1 MSLGVGQLE
10 DRGAPPEGTRGFA
23 KAPRAA
29 QRRAS
34 VWLWLVAVAILV
46 PAVVPL
52 AFLAGRVVGATD
64 AAWDVLFSVRTVQ
77 LIVRSVAFT
86 AAVTVTA
93 TSIGIAAA
101 WATLRLDLAWRR
113 TLTVL
118 IALPLV
124 IPSYVLALTYLSFF
138 GPRGLFADI
147 AGFGLPTVTGFGGA
161 WIVLSLSTYPYVFL
175 IVRSA
180 LRRLDPALEEAAR
193 GLGASQWRTFR
204 TVTLPQ
210 LRPAAAAGSLLVALY
225 TLSDFGAVSL
235 MRFDAFTRVIYAQY
249 AGRIDRTPAAV
260 LAVVLIAIALVVL
273 WAEQRS
279 RGRAQYFSRRPSR
292 TLRRLAVT
300 GRQRVAAYLALGAVV
315 LAGIGLPVATLTIWL
330 IRGLARGD
338 TIDMRWGA
346 VTGSLSGSLAAGAIA
361 MAAAVPVTILT
372 VRYRSRATA
381 WLDRSVYVV
390 FSIPHI
396 TVALA
401 VVFFG
406 AKYLGPLYQSF
417 TVLAIVYATLFLAQ
431 ATGAAGAAL
440 LQVNP
445 HLEDAARGLGRSER
459 ATIREIT
466 LPLMWRGLLTGGA
479 LVFLTTMKELPAT
492 LLLRPTGFDTMAI
505 RIWSTA
511 NEFFYARAA
520 APALLLL
527 AVSAVPMYLML
538 SRLRDPGT

>member
-1 MSLGVGQLE
+1 MSLGVGQLG
-10 DRGAPPEGTRGFA
+10 DRGVSPEALREPA
-23 KAPRAA
+23 IVARSA
-29 QRRAS
+29 QRRAPR
-34 VWLWLVAVAILV
+34 WLWIAAAAVLV

-52 AFLAGRVVGATD
+52 AFLGARVLGATD
-64 AAWDVLFSVRTVQ
+64 AAWQVLFSGRTFELV
-77 LIVRSVAFT
+77 LRSMAFT
-86 AAVTVTA
+86 TAVTISAAV
-93 TSIGIAAA
+93 IGVGAA
-101 WATLRLDLAWRR
+101 WLTLRLDLAWRR
-113 TLTVL
+113 TFTVL

-124 IPSYVLALTYLSFF
+124 IPSYVLALTFLSFF
-138 GPRGLFADI
+138 GPRGLFADVT
-147 AGFGLPTVTGFGGA
+147 GFGLPSITGFLGA
-161 WIVLSLSTYPYVFL
+161 WIVLTLSTYPYVFL

-180 LRRLDPALEEAAR
+180 LRRLDPSLEEAAR
-193 GLGASQWRTFR
+193 GLGASPWRTFR
-204 TVTLPQ
+204 TITLPQ
-210 LRPAAAAGSLLVALY
+210 LRPAIAAGSLLVALY

-260 LAVVLIAIALVVL
+260 LAVVLILIALVVL

-292 TLRRLAVT
+292 ALRRLVVT
-300 GRQRVAAYLALGAVV
+300 GRQRVAAYGALVTIV
-315 LAGIGLPVATLTIWL
+315 LAGVGLPVATLTAWL

-346 VTGSLSGSLAAGAIA
+346 VTGSVTGSLAAALIA

-372 VRYRSRATA
+372 VRYRSRAAA

-406 AKYLGPLYQSF
+406 AQYLGPLYQSF

-445 HLEDAARGLGRSER
+445 HLEEAARGLGRSER
-459 ATIREIT
+459 STIREIT
-466 LPLMWRGLLTGGA
+466 VPLMWRGLLTGGA

-492 LLLRPTGFDTMAI
+492 LLLRPTGFDTMAV

-527 AVSAVPMYLML
+527 AISAIPMYLML

>member
-10 DRGAPPEGTRGFA
+10 HREVSPEAARELPGPRRA
-23 KAPRAA
+23 ARRRAPR
-29 QRRAS
+29 
-34 VWLWLVAVAILV
+34 WLWTAAIVVLV
-46 PAVVPL
+46 PAIAPL
-52 AFLAGRVVGATD
+52 AFLAGRVIGASE
-64 AAWDVLFSVRTVQ
+64 AAWDLVFSGRTLE
-77 LIVRSVAFT
+77 LIVRSIGFT
-86 AAVTVTA
+86 AAVTLTA
-93 TSIGIAAA
+93 TSIGVATA
-101 WATLRLDLAWRR
+101 WLTLRLDLAWRR
-113 TLTVL
+113 TFTVL

-124 IPSYVLALTYLSFF
+124 IPSYVLALTVLAFF

-147 AGFGLPTVTGFGGA
+147 TGIGLPTITGFLGA

-193 GLGASQWRTFR
+193 GLGASPWRTFR
-204 TVTLPQ
+204 TITLPQ
-210 LRPAAAAGSLLVALY
+210 LRPAVAAGSLLVALY

-235 MRFDAFTRVIYAQY
+235 MRFDAFTRAIYAQY

-260 LAVVLIAIALVVL
+260 LAVVLIAIALVML

-279 RGRAQYFSRRPSR
+279 RSRVQYFARHPTRG
-292 TLRRLAVT
+292 LRRLAVT
-300 GRQRVAAYLALGAVV
+300 GRQRAAAYGSLSAIV
-315 LAGIGLPVATLTIWL
+315 LAGVGLPVATLTIWL

-346 VTGSLSGSLAAGAIA
+346 VTGSLTGSLAAAAIA
-361 MAAAVPVTILT
+361 IAAAVPVTILT
-372 VRYRSRATA
+372 VRYRSRASA
-381 WLDRSVYVV
+381 WLDRSVYLV

-406 AKYLGPLYQSF
+406 AQYLGPLYQSF
-417 TVLAIVYATLFLAQ
+417 LVLAVVYATLFLAQ

-445 HLEDAARGLGRSER
+445 HLEEASRGLGRTEGS
-459 ATIREIT
+459 TIRQVTI
-466 LPLMWRGLLTGGA
+466 PLMWRGLLTGGA

-492 LLLRPTGFDTMAI
+492 LLLRPTGFDTMAV

-538 SRLRDPGT
+538 SRFRDPGT